1 MKVFFLALLFASV
14 SVFSEQKRGGERELC
29 DTIPEKSRLAIK
41 AFFQALNE
49 SDPKKVDSITGQHGM
64 AIFRNFVSGT
74 YGARGNNLRQFYASP
89 LRRMKFPIKGET
101 PIDLTMM
108 FSNFKEM
115 NLATLPGFRSD
126 IAFDIDD
133 SPKSAK
139 PTTSIVLKNLETIMR
154 PHGSLGRPFVV
165 LFQNGFIL
173 AESDGVDDQCTGNF
187 AFFKKTAK
195 GYQLRAILDLR

>member
-1 MKVFFLALLFASV
+1 MKAFFLVLIFASV
-14 SVFSEQKRGGERELC
+14 SVFSEQRRGDEREISSL
-29 DTIPEKSRLAIK
+29 IPENAKLTIK
-41 AFFQALNE
+41 AFSQALNE

-89 LRRMKFPIKGET
+89 LRRMTFPIKGEP

-139 PTTSIVLKNLETIMR
+139 PTTSIVLKNLETMMR

-165 LFQNGFIL
+165 LFQDGFIL
-173 AESDGVDDQCTGNF
+173 AESDGVDDPCTGNF
-187 AFFKKTAK
+187 AFFKNTTK